1 VNLGGAISEQS
12 ERVVGAALRRC
23 AGSRHLRDDLLQ
35 VGVMAAWL
43 AERRP
48 RPAGIGLI
56 AEVWPEV
63 RGRMAALLRAERRNR
78 RWCGA
83 KAAQARQETPGHA
96 EAVIDRLW
104 LEEAMA
110 GLTDDERAILRRA
123 YWQGLPCGSSGE
135 RKRRR
140 KAEARLRELLR
151 A

>member
-1 VNLGGAISEQS
+1 
-12 ERVVGAALRRC
+12 
-23 AGSRHLRDDLLQ
+23 
-35 VGVMAAWL
+35 MAAWR

-48 RPAGIGLI
+48 RPAHVGLV

-78 RWCGA
+78 RWCEA
-83 KAAQARQETPGHA
+83 KASQARQDIPDET

-110 GLTDDERAILRRA
+110 GLTDDERAILHRA
-123 YWQGLPCGSSGE
+123 YWRGLPCGSSGE